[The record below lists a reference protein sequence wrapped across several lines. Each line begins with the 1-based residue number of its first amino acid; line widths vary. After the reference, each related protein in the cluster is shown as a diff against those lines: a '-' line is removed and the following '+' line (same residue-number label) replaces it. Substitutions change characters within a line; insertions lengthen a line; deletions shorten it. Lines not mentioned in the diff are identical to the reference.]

1 LLILILV
8 LKSTCCNFTT
18 MVINGFRNK
27 RFGPG
32 GSSQHLH
39 QALKSFIKLK
49 LNNQ

>member
-1 LLILILV
+1 
-8 LKSTCCNFTT
+8 